1 MYFLSTRYSTYTA
14 AVFTIFLTSYL
25 LFSGILNPSQF
36 IGSAHEQTCPST
48 IPKIS
53 EAVALEI
60 ATSRH
65 HIAIASTFGFH
76 HDVYM
81 ALAWTVGRVLERS
94 VAGGSLQ
101 VYAPSPFG
109 FGFQTVVDDLDLYHG
124 KIHNPDDLIRDL
136 RSTGT
141 ETVYD
146 IVILGTCEIE
156 YVISPPD
163 LRDGLNDELLA
174 AWDER
179 DEHHKFKLICIVHD
193 VTDTTWQP
201 VITEWTR
208 RNTIRFLPISE
219 HVANGF
225 RQLFDILAD
234 SDDEEIRSAGYEH
247 LPIDVHIPILD
258 LGDQPDR
265 PFRTLSNVVIQ
276 GSFTKSRRDYDNIF
290 DDLLASLADDPAVWG
305 YLPLLS
311 IPSASYEPDHSLRSP
326 PFRLFLLGSGWLEIP
341 VELKNIVT
349 MHVDLNYTGEERFGI
364 MISVGLT
371 VMEDFYAL
379 VKEMDVCLPAFADN
393 GYYQRQAS
401 STFAMAVECNAYT
414 YVNDDRAVIT
424 RPAAMREID
433 AVKALR
439 QGSALDF
446 LEQSDY
452 NAPIRDSVHRM
463 MRRGWVRNREEVRAF
478 KQSLW
483 ERNERVVERLLRDL

>member
-1 MYFLSTRYSTYTA
+1 MSFD
-14 AVFTIFLTSYL
+14 
-25 LFSGILNPSQF
+25 NSQ
-36 IGSAHEQTCPST
+36 
-48 IPKIS
+48 
-53 EAVALEI
+53 
-60 ATSRH
+60 
-65 HIAIASTFGFH
+65 ASTFGFH

-81 ALAWTVGRVLERS
+81 ALAWTIGRVLERS
-94 VAGGSLQ
+94 IAGGSLQ

-109 FGFQTVVDDLDLYHG
+109 FDFQTVVDDLDLYHG

-146 IVILGTCEIE
+146 LVILGTCEIGSE
-156 YVISPPD
+156 LFFDYKFLINISIID
-163 LRDGLNDELLA
+163 LRDGLNNELLA

-179 DEHHKFKLICIVHD
+179 DEHNKFKLVCIVHD
-193 VTDTTWQP
+193 VADTAWQP
-201 VITEWTR
+201 AITEWAR

-225 RQLFDILAD
+225 RQLFDTLAD
-234 SDDEEIRSAGYEH
+234 SDDEGIRSAGYEH
-247 LPIDVHIPILD
+247 LPIDIHIPVLD
-258 LGDQPDR
+258 LGDKPDR

-290 DDLLASLADDPAVWG
+290 DDLLASLSDDPTVWG
-305 YLPLLS
+305 YLPLLGTS
-311 IPSASYEPDHSLRSP
+311 GVSYEPDHRLRSP

-349 MHVDLNYTGEERFGI
+349 VHVDLNYT
-364 MISVGLT
+364 
-371 VMEDFYAL
+371 DFYAL
-379 VKEMDVCLPAFADN
+379 MKEMDVCLPAFADN

-401 STFAMAVECNAYT
+401 STFAMAVECNVPLLVTDRMKKAYT
-414 YVNDDRAVIT
+414 YVNDDRVVIT
-424 RPAAMREID
+424 RPAAMGEID

-446 LEQSDY
+446 LEHSDY

-483 ERNERVVERLLRDL
+483 ERNERVVERMLRDL

>member
-1 MYFLSTRYSTYTA
+1 MYFLSTRYSTYTV

-25 LFSGILNPSQF
+25 LFSGILNPSQI

-48 IPKIS
+48 IPKLS

-109 FGFQTVVDDLDLYHG
+109 FDFQTVVDDLDLYHG

-146 IVILGTCEIE
+146 IVILGTCEI
-156 YVISPPD
+156 
-163 LRDGLNDELLA
+163 DGLNDELLA

-179 DEHHKFKLICIVHD
+179 DEHHKFKLVCIVHD
-193 VTDTTWQP
+193 VMDTTWQP

-225 RQLFDILAD
+225 RQLFGILAD
-234 SDDEEIRSAGYEH
+234 SDDDEIRSAGYEH
-247 LPIDVHIPILD
+247 LPIDVHIPVLD
-258 LGDQPDR
+258 LGDKPDR

-290 DDLLASLADDPAVWG
+290 DDLLVSLADDPAVWG
-305 YLPLLS
+305 YLPLLGT
-311 IPSASYEPDHSLRSP
+311 PSASYEPDHSLRSP

-349 MHVDLNYTGEERFGI
+349 MHVDLNYT
-364 MISVGLT
+364 
-371 VMEDFYAL
+371 DFYAL
-379 VKEMDVCLPAFADN
+379 MKEMDICLPAFADN

-401 STFAMAVECNAYT
+401 STFAMAVECNVPLLVTDRMKKAYT